1 MPHDVAGD
9 PHWHEPGRDLYAGT
23 PSWPRLATPYDDF
36 MEAQEVPIVRE
47 IGISN
52 VLNLP
57 MRPWKRLGGRGCFIQ
72 LFGTE
77 GKWGSY
83 LIEVPGAGAL
93 NIERHLYEKVH
104 LVLEGRGTTEIW
116 DDGQER
122 PDIFEWGRG
131 SLFAIPMNTNHR
143 IVNSSGS
150 PAILLAGTTAPN
162 MFNLLQDQDVIFGT
176 SMKMKGRYDPAEKN
190 FVPSEGL
197 QPDPTRGLAMC
208 RTNIVADVFKT
219 DLYLDNRRTPG
230 YRRMEPQMAGN
241 VFYQFISE
249 HPAGRYSRAYSPGPA
264 AAFICIGGKGYSYTW
279 PQGIGPTPWQDGEGR
294 SVLRQEY
301 SEISMISAAPMTGE
315 WFHQH
320 FSIGNEPLRLLGWY
334 GPNHHIAQQAGIPG
348 ETVVDPGMVDIT
360 YPGGASVPY
369 YLEDAEVRS
378 QFAEMIKAEGTENR
392 MDKKFYDKNTTYSF
406 AGG

>member
-9 PHWHEPGRDLYAGT
+9 PHWHEPGNDLYAGT

-36 MEAQEVPIVRE
+36 MEAQGIPVVRQV
-47 IGISN
+47 GIAN

-57 MRPWKRLGGRGCFIQ
+57 LRPWARLGGRGCFIQ

-77 GKWGSY
+77 GNWGSY
-83 LIEVPGAGAL
+83 LVEVPGAGAL
-93 NIERHLYEKVH
+93 NPERHLYEKVH

-122 PDIFEWGRG
+122 PDTFEWSAG

-143 IVNSSGS
+143 IVNSSAN

-162 MFNLLQDQDVIFGT
+162 IFNLFRDTDIIFG
-176 SMKMKGRYDPAEKN
+176 SSLKMTKRFDPTADN
-190 FVPSEGL
+190 FEPSEGL
-197 QPDPTRGLAMC
+197 QPDPARGLAMC

-230 YRRMEPQMAGN
+230 YRRMEPKMAEN
-241 VFYQFISE
+241 VFYQFIGE
-249 HPAGRYSRAYSPGPA
+249 HPAGRYSRAYSPGAA

-279 PQGIGPTPWQDGEGR
+279 PQELGATPWQHEQGEN
-294 SVLRQEY
+294 VLRQDY
-301 SEISMISAAPMTGE
+301 GAISMISASPMKGD

-320 FSIGNEPLRLLGWY
+320 FSTGKEPLRLLGWY
-334 GPNHHIAQQAGIPG
+334 GPNNHIAQQAGIPG
-348 ETVVDPGMVDIT
+348 ETVVDSGMVDIT
-360 YPGGASVPY
+360 YAGGASIPY
-369 YLEDAEVRS
+369 YLEDPQIRS
-378 QFAEMIKAEGTENR
+378 NFAKMISTEGSTNR
-392 MDKKFYDKNTTYSF
+392 MDDKFYDKNTTYSF
-406 AGG
+406 SGG

>member
-131 SLFAIPMNTNHR
+131 SLFAIPMNTHHR

-279 PQGIGPTPWQDGEGR
+279 PQGLGPTPWQDGEGG

-301 SEISMISAAPMTGE
+301 SEISMISASPMTGE

-392 MDKKFYDKNTTYSF
+392 MDKNFYDKNTTYSF